1 MSKVNSDVTRS
12 SNRLPRRLGVWSAT
26 AVLVGSTIGS
36 GIFRVPSVAAAEV
49 ETVGAIALL
58 WVTGALLSLAGVL
71 TMAELATMFPRAGG
85 VYVYLLEAYGP
96 LPAFLFGWTRLLVI
110 QPAVTGAIAMIFAAY
125 VGAFVPLG
133 DTQVRLVAATAI
145 VALGAANYRSLAWSA
160 AVQNAS
166 SLAKVLA
173 LVGLAG
179 MAFAFGDQTGGALTS
194 APRFGLAT
202 WSGFGIALIA
212 VMWTFDGWSDVTYMA
227 GEVRA
232 PGRTIPLALVGGL
245 LTVAAVYLMVN
256 AAYLFVLTVDEMAGS
271 DLVAADAAA
280 RVFGAAGASVVSALV
295 LLSTFGALNGPMM
308 SSPRIFYAMADDGLF
323 FRRIAAVHPRY
334 QTPHTAIVLVVLL
347 GVAYVSVR
355 TFEQLAQAFILGIW
369 PFYVLA
375 VGAVFRLRRQRP
387 DVDRPYR
394 TLGYPITPAL
404 FLIAS
409 LAMLG
414 NALVRQPGSTLFSAG
429 VILSGFP
436 AYWLWRRVRREPTQ
450 RD

>member
-1 MSKVNSDVTRS
+1 M
-12 SNRLPRRLGVWSAT
+12 
-26 AVLVGSTIGS
+26 LVGSTIGS

-58 WVTGALLSLAGVL
+58 WVAGALISLAGVL

-85 VYVYLLEAYGP
+85 ICVYLLEAYGP

-133 DTQVRLVAATAI
+133 DTQTRVVAASAI
-145 VALGAANYRSLAWSA
+145 VALGAANYRSLTWSA

-173 LVGLAG
+173 LLGLA
-179 MAFAFGDQTGGALTS
+179 AVVFLFGDATAGALVG
-194 APRFGLAT
+194 APRLGPAS
-202 WSGFGIALIA
+202 WGGFGIALIA

-245 LTVAAVYLMVN
+245 LTVAAVYLLVN
-256 AAYLFVLTVDEMAGS
+256 AAYLYVLTVEEMSGS
-271 DLVAADAAA
+271 TLVAADAAG
-280 RVFGAAGASVVSALV
+280 RVFGAAGAAVVSALV
-295 LLSTFGALNGPMM
+295 LLSTLGALNGPMM
-308 SSPRIFYAMADDGLF
+308 SSPRIFYAMANDGLF
-323 FRRIAAVHPRY
+323 FQRIAAVHPRY
-334 QTPHTAIVLVVLL
+334 RTPHAAIVLVVLL

-355 TFEQLAQAFILGIW
+355 TFEQLAEAFVIGIW

-375 VGAVFRLRRQRP
+375 VGAVFLLRCDRP
-387 DVDRPYR
+387 RADRPYR
-394 TLGYPITPAL
+394 TLGYPVTPIL
-404 FLIAS
+404 FLITS
-409 LAMLG
+409 IAMLG
-414 NALVRQPGSTLFSAG
+414 NALARQPGSTLFSFG
-429 VILSGFP
+429 VIVSGIP
-436 AYWLWRRVRREPTQ
+436 AYYVWRARERRHA
-450 RD
+450 